1 MRGLFIVLLVGCGAK
16 SGLEVAERPFDAG
29 PPEPDAAECGR
40 DRDCDDGLE
49 CTRDECAA
57 GRCEHR
63 ARDGRC
69 EDTRCTVGRCDLE
82 RGCVAE
88 PIGCSDGVS
97 CTVDECTEAEGCTS
111 TPDDTLCP
119 ISNRCDPERGCI
131 DRALVHDDRALYE
144 VELPSGEIRLL
155 TRTGARY
162 TDIALAPDRQL
173 YGVSRTQLFGLNDES
188 PTVRPLGVSD
198 SWVALDVGPDGLLY
212 AAGENDRVVAI
223 DLESFET
230 RVVARLPP
238 PFVASGDIAFVE
250 GRMLITVTDRPSS
263 SSDDTRLA
271 EIDLSTGTAEILGRT
286 GFPCIW
292 ALAAFGP
299 QLWGF
304 TCDGTLL
311 RIDPFS
317 GDTDLVRTLGIRIG
331 GAAAR

>member
-1 MRGLFIVLLVGCGAK
+1 MRALLIVLLAGCGAK
-16 SGLEVAERPFDAG
+16 SGLEVEVRPFDAG
-29 PPEPDAAECGR
+29 PDMAECGR
-40 DRDCDDGLE
+40 DRECDDGLE
-49 CTRDECAA
+49 CTRDECTG
-57 GRCEHR
+57 GRCER
-63 ARDGRC
+63 VARDGRC

-82 RGCVAE
+82 LGCVAE

-97 CTVDECTEAEGCTS
+97 CTVDECSEDEGCTS
-111 TPDDTLCP
+111 TPDDALCP
-119 ISNRCDPERGCI
+119 ISNRCDPVRGCI
-131 DRALVHDDRALYE
+131 ARALVHDDRALYE
-144 VELPSGEIRLL
+144 VELPSGELNFL
-155 TRTGARY
+155 TRTGASF
-162 TDIALAPDRQL
+162 TDIALANDREL
-173 YGVSRTQLFGLNDES
+173 YAVSRTQLYGIDDAT
-188 PTVRPLGVSD
+188 PTVRPLDLSD
-198 SWVALDVGPDGLLY
+198 RWVALDVGPDGQLY

-223 DLESFET
+223 DLDTFAS

-271 EIDLSTGTAEILGRT
+271 EIDLASGTARILGRT

-299 QLWGF
+299 QLFGF

-311 RIDPFS
+311 RMDPFT
-317 GDTDLVRTLGIRIG
+317 GDSELVRTLGIRVG